1 MTVEAVQKKN
11 IVSMDFDAG
20 AAGAVLGTV
29 GTASGVGAGS
39 AVVVAAR
46 EGEVLRPYQQ
56 WLHDRAAETDDNAV
70 VVLPTGV
77 GKTRVAFELVA
88 TALRRHPQRAVVF
101 LCPNVNLVSQ
111 QAGYFEIFLKT
122 ANLTTRQKIR
132 VVQAAGG
139 SGKTGKDE
147 LKRLGFSR
155 QAAARECSSLVI
167 FATDGTFS
175 NVVKATVEVSRST
188 LQTTAAAAEAESAK
202 VRSRV
207 FSRISLLVLD
217 ECHHTVRMAGSSKSG
232 EADHDYSTIAR
243 LYRLQA
249 PSERPKILGLTA
261 SPGEMKGDVKNLLGD
276 LKARLLYPPA
286 SLAVAFAGQ
295 SKSTVTVQ
303 EVVAGGETALLA
315 DFIMRM
321 EEDGKEVQ
329 RAFAREEIST
339 EQHQSSMKDISNCI
353 KLFRCIGWGDRLIE
367 LLKTSSVG
375 AAAGGG
381 GRKRGGGSFGEDFE
395 HYNKAIL
402 KLLLAPQ
409 KRGDATPCSA
419 VDGTRSAS
427 ENKGNSKSRGRT
439 QNSVFGE
446 SPVLRAVKQRLAA
459 ANAAGPLRAIVF
471 VATIDAA
478 HCMQEALKPLR
489 SEVLV
494 GQTEQTKSTQKS
506 VVADFHAG
514 VFNVLVATSVAEEGL
529 DIRQCNLVIRTEKP
543 QSIISNIQARGRARQ
558 KDAQYVIKC
567 LHEDEVDE
575 VKELGVREEVARTM
589 LEEMLTSEDADIA
602 VLGDDA
608 GTNWSCYFKQNSE
621 GGEDDDQVGEGTY
634 AGYKAKAARGDGGED
649 GETLD
654 DPPSY
659 STAYWGSQPHS
670 SVGGGCGSGIVGG
683 GMYDDDDA
691 VDGLF
696 GSAAGD
702 GSGGMSDSDLGDDA
716 ADDDGGG
723 GVWRDFKSDLNI
735 YLQQHLSPHFSK
747 GIVAKYALES
757 ATGPPHDR
765 TFVSKV
771 TIGTH
776 VFCGEPCK
784 TKKDAE
790 QSAARAARKALQKQ

>member
-381 GRKRGGGSFGEDFE
+381 GRKRGGGGRLEKTLNTTTKLYSSCCWPPKKGGTPL
-395 HYNKAIL
+395 HAVLSMAPAAPARTKATAKAEAGL
-402 KLLLAPQ
+402 KTACL
-409 KRGDATPCSA
+409 
-419 VDGTRSAS
+419 
-427 ENKGNSKSRGRT
+427 GN
-439 QNSVFGE
+439 
-446 SPVLRAVKQRLAA
+446 
-459 ANAAGPLRAIVF
+459 
-471 VATIDAA
+471 
-478 HCMQEALKPLR
+478 
-489 SEVLV
+489 
-494 GQTEQTKSTQKS
+494 
-506 VVADFHAG
+506 
-514 VFNVLVATSVAEEGL
+514 
-529 DIRQCNLVIRTEKP
+529 RQC
-543 QSIISNIQARGRARQ
+543 
-558 KDAQYVIKC
+558 C
-567 LHEDEVDE
+567 
-575 VKELGVREEVARTM
+575 EL
-589 LEEMLTSEDADIA
+589 
-602 VLGDDA
+602 
-608 GTNWSCYFKQNSE
+608 
-621 GGEDDDQVGEGTY
+621 
-634 AGYKAKAARGDGGED
+634 
-649 GETLD
+649 
-654 DPPSY
+654 
-659 STAYWGSQPHS
+659 
-670 SVGGGCGSGIVGG
+670 
-683 GMYDDDDA
+683 
-691 VDGLF
+691 
-696 GSAAGD
+696 
-702 GSGGMSDSDLGDDA
+702 
-716 ADDDGGG
+716 
-723 GVWRDFKSDLNI
+723 
-735 YLQQHLSPHFSK
+735 
-747 GIVAKYALES
+747 
-757 ATGPPHDR
+757 
-765 TFVSKV
+765 
-771 TIGTH
+771 
-776 VFCGEPCK
+776 
-784 TKKDAE
+784 
-790 QSAARAARKALQKQ
+790 